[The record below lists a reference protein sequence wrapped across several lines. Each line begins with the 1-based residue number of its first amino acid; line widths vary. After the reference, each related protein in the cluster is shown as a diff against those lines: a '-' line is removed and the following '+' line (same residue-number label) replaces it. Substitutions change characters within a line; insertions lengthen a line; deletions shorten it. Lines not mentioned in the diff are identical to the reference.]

1 MAGRI
6 ARRMPPIPPPGLSV
20 FIPEVDLL
28 TRIDELARE
37 IAQTIEDDPPI
48 LVAVLEGARTFAGHL
63 RARLPGRP
71 RLFGIRASSYG
82 AGTVT
87 SGTVRIQHVE
97 DIPVNGRA
105 LLLIEDIVDTGHTL
119 HRLLDYFS
127 SRGAADIA
135 AVTLLSKPSRR
146 VVPIALAHTGFEI
159 EDRFVVGFGMDLDGD
174 HRELPMIGVLE

>member
-1 MAGRI
+1 
-6 ARRMPPIPPPGLSV
+6 MPAIPPSELSV
-20 FIPEVDLL
+20 LISRVEILA
-28 TRIDELARE
+28 RIDEIARE
-37 IAQTIEDDPPI
+37 IAVTIADHPPI

-63 RARLPGRP
+63 RDRLPGRP

-97 DIPVNGRA
+97 DIPVAGSA
-105 LLLIEDIVDTGHTL
+105 VMLIEDIVDTGHTL
-119 HRLLDYFS
+119 NKLFAHFS
-127 SRGAADIA
+127 SRGATDIS

-159 EDRFVVGFGMDLDGD
+159 ADRFVVGFGMDLDGE
-174 HRELPMIGVLE
+174 HRQLPMIGVLE

>member
-1 MAGRI
+1 
-6 ARRMPPIPPPGLSV
+6 MPPIPPSGLSV
-20 FIPEVDLL
+20 LISAVDLL
-28 TRIDELARE
+28 TRVDELARE
-37 IAQTIEDDPPI
+37 IAQTIEDDPPV

-63 RARLPGRP
+63 RDRLPGRP

-97 DIPVNGRA
+97 DIPANGQR

-119 HRLLDYFS
+119 HRLFEHFS
-127 SRGAADIA
+127 SRGATHIA

-146 VVPIALAHTGFEI
+146 IVDVPLAHTGFTI
-159 EDRFVVGFGMDLDGD
+159 DDRFVVGFGMDLDGD
-174 HRELPMIGVLE
+174 FRDLPMIGELE